1 MMKKTVVCLVALC
14 SLLCACHETLEE
26 RAEREAKE
34 YTEKYCPTP
43 VENFTRTDSVV
54 FRREARAFVYYCS
67 ATGSLDN
74 PEAFLRNKDNIAQA
88 LLSNLKQSTSL
99 RAYKRE
105 GFAFRWVVV
114 SSKDKNTVLF
124 DQQFSPKDYK

>member
-1 MMKKTVVCLVALC
+1 MKKKTIVCLLALC
-14 SLLCACHETLEE
+14 SFLCACHETLEE

-54 FRREARAFVYYCS
+54 FLRVSRAFVYYCS
-67 ATGSLDN
+67 ASGSLDN
-74 PEAFLRNKDNIAQA
+74 REVFLRNKDNIAQA

-99 RAYKRE
+99 RTYKRE
-105 GFAFRWVVV
+105 GFAFRWIVV
-114 SSKDKNTVLF
+114 SAKDKNTVYF
-124 DQQFSPKDYK
+124 DRQFSQEDYE